1 MPARINHHK
10 NFIFFLAFLVCF
22 CFTGTAYPEMVQ
34 PRSWIML
41 ETKHTIVRF
50 LQTED
55 LDTFNR
61 SMDFRRESWG
71 WRQLFADKTPDSLHE
86 EISGKIDN
94 LYERVQEI
102 LDMRKK
108 NPKVFI
114 NLYPNRKE
122 LDQTYYRL
130 YQSKNN
136 IRAWYF
142 FDHNTIYVN
151 IEDVHEGMLA
161 HEMAHAIIDHFL
173 LVRPPSASAE
183 ILARYV
189 DAHIHK

>member
-1 MPARINHHK
+1 MPARINHHTK
-10 NFIFFLAFLVCF
+10 FIYYLAFLICVSS
-22 CFTGTAYPEMVQ
+22 TSAAYPEIVQ
-34 PRSWIML
+34 PRPWIML
-41 ETKHTIVRF
+41 ETKHTIIRF

-55 LDTFNR
+55 VDTFNR
-61 SMDFRRESWG
+61 NMDFNRKSWG
-71 WRQLFADKTPDSLHE
+71 LKQLFSDNTPDSLHS
-86 EISGKIDN
+86 EISEKTDN

-108 NPKVFI
+108 APKVFI
-114 NLYPNRKE
+114 NLYSNRKE
-122 LDQTYYRL
+122 LDQVYYEL

-136 IRAWYF
+136 IRAWYI
-142 FDHNTIYVN
+142 FDHNTIYLNV
-151 IEDVHEGMLA
+151 EDVHEGMLA

-189 DAHIHK
+189 DTHIHQ